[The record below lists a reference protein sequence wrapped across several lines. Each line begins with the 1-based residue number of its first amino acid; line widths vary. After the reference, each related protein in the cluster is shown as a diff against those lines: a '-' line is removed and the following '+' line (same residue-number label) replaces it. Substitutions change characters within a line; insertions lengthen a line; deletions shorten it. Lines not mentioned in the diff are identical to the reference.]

1 MSDVLLSYRGR
12 QIRDAEVTFLRE
24 LIAQNPDLSRRR
36 LSVKVCE
43 AWQWV
48 QPNGQTRDMVCRG
61 LMLALHR
68 AGHIQL
74 PEKRQSP
81 PNNAIAH
88 RRVAASE
95 LYDTTPIEGAVASL
109 GPLTIRLVRR
119 TGDETLFAQLLR
131 DHHYLGY
138 SRPVGEH
145 LKYLV
150 VAGERPV
157 ACLAWSSAPLQL
169 DLRDQFVGAPKQAYR
184 HNLHQI
190 AYNSRYLILPWVKVP
205 HLASHLL
212 GRIARRLSAD
222 WQELYKHPIHLLE
235 SFVDT
240 ERFRGTC
247 YRAANWICLGRSL
260 GRGTKSKHGQP
271 DCSIK
276 ELWVYPLGKHFRQR
290 LLAP

>member
-74 PEKRQSP
+74 PAQRYSP

-88 RRVAASE
+88 RRVAAGAI
-95 LYDTTPIEGAVASL
+95 YDTTPITGTVSAL

-119 TGDETLFAQLLR
+119 TGDEALFAQLLR

-157 ACLAWSSAPLQL
+157 ACLAWSSAPRQL
-169 DLRDQFVGAPKQAYR
+169 DLRDQFVGAPRAAYR

-190 AYNSRYLILPWVKVP
+190 AYNSRYLILPWVNVR

-212 GRIARRLSAD
+212 GRIARQISAD
-222 WQELYKHPIHLLE
+222 WQELYNHPLQLLE
-235 SFVDT
+235 SFVDI

-247 YRAANWICLGRSL
+247 YRAANWRCLGRSQ
-260 GRGTKSKHGQP
+260 GRGTKVKTHHLT
-271 DCSIK
+271 CSIK
-276 ELWVYPLGKHFRQR
+276 ELWAYPLGKHFRRR

>member
-1 MSDVLLSYRGR
+1 MSEVLLSYRGR
-12 QIRDAEVTFLRE
+12 QIRETDVVFLRE
-24 LIAQNPDLSRRR
+24 LIAQNPALSRRR

-48 QPNGQTRDMVCRG
+48 QPNGQPRDMVCRG
-61 LMLALHR
+61 LLLALHR
-68 AGHIQL
+68 AGHLEL
-74 PEKRQSP
+74 PAKRCAP

-88 RRVAASE
+88 RRVAAGAT
-95 LYDTTPIEGAVASL
+95 YDTTPITGAVVAL

-119 TGDETLFAQLLR
+119 TDDETLFAQLLR

-150 VAGERPV
+150 VAGARPV
-157 ACLAWSSAPLQL
+157 ACLAWSSAPRQL
-169 DLRDQFVGAPKQAYR
+169 DLRDQFVGAPKVAYR

-190 AYNSRYLILPWVKVP
+190 AYNSRYLLLPWVKVP

-212 GRIARRLSAD
+212 GRIARRISAD
-222 WQELYKHPIHLLE
+222 WQELYHHPIQLLE
-235 SFVDT
+235 SFVDI

-247 YRAANWICLGRSL
+247 YRAANWILLGRSK
-260 GRGTKSKHGQP
+260 GRGTKSKYGQP